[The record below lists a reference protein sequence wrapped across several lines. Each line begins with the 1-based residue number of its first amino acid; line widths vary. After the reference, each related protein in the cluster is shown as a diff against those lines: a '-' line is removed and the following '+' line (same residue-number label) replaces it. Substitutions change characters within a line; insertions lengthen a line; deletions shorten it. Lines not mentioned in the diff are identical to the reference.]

1 MATRCAMVDQ
11 GFEIGDCLVEVPAPD
26 EPGRTTRPRQRAC
39 QATLRTEGNTLSRL
53 IESAHLSRPEHY
65 FSIYQSGCNH
75 TCRKCHSWEFSQQ
88 CSGTWYTTDQIA
100 GMARA
105 YERHVTVWE
114 PRDRATM
121 FHGAALCHGC
131 GSCAL
136 HDEPG
141 PLCPGIL
148 HRDQIALSPQGLGPA
163 RNIVAFTGGDIAC
176 RADFYAQVTERIKA
190 CTWNTWVLLETNGW
204 GLTPRNL
211 DLLADAGLD
220 AFWLDIKA
228 YDPRVYQRLCGTG
241 NGTVLN
247 APAEILARGFTLE
260 VLTLFIPDWVETD
273 QITAIARLIAS
284 LDPDIP
290 FTILAFF
297 PAYQML
303 DTPSPSMPQM
313 IQAYNAVR
321 AAGLRQVRLGNCGT
335 FARTAEQW
343 ETLLGAVG
351 RDGLG

>member
-1 MATRCAMVDQ
+1 
-11 GFEIGDCLVEVPAPD
+11 
-26 EPGRTTRPRQRAC
+26 
-39 QATLRTEGNTLSRL
+39 
-53 IESAHLSRPEHY
+53 
-65 FSIYQSGCNH
+65 
-75 TCRKCHSWEFSQQ
+75 
-88 CSGTWYTTDQIA
+88 
-100 GMARA
+100 
-105 YERHVTVWE
+105 
-114 PRDRATM
+114 
-121 FHGAALCHGC
+121 
-131 GSCAL
+131 
-136 HDEPG
+136 
-141 PLCPGIL
+141 
-148 HRDQIALSPQGLGPA
+148 
-163 RNIVAFTGGDIAC
+163 
-176 RADFYAQVTERIKA
+176 
-190 CTWNTWVLLETNGW
+190 
-204 GLTPRNL
+204 
-211 DLLADAGLD
+211 
-220 AFWLDIKA
+220 
-228 YDPRVYQRLCGTG
+228 
-241 NGTVLN
+241 LN

-303 DTPSPSMPQM
+303 DTPSPSMPQV